1 MAILPTQPESFMRP
15 GLPASSSIN
24 PELAQ
29 AYAHCRRVTR
39 EASKSFALAARLL
52 PAPKRRAIEAL
63 YAFARRSDDIVDE
76 HDEPTGALETW
87 IAQVQ
92 GTLAGDDPLLPA
104 WADASQ
110 RYALPSGLTHELL
123 AGVGMDLSIKRYAT
137 FSDLQ
142 LYCYRVA
149 SVVGLLSMHIIGFTV
164 GAEPY
169 AIQLGI
175 ALQLTNILRDV
186 GEDAT
191 RGRI

>member
-1 MAILPTQPESFMRP
+1 MATLPTQSGSFTRSQVHA
-15 GLPASSSIN
+15 GSSIDR
-24 PELAQ
+24 ELAHS
-29 AYAHCRRVTR
+29 YAHCRRVTR

-52 PAPKRRAIEAL
+52 PPPKRCAIEAL
-63 YAFARRSDDIVDE
+63 YAFARTSDDIVDE

-110 RYALPSGLTHELL
+110 RYTLPSGLTKELL

-142 LYCYRVA
+142 LYCYR
-149 SVVGLLSMHIIGFTV
+149 
-164 GAEPY
+164 
-169 AIQLGI
+169 
-175 ALQLTNILRDV
+175 
-186 GEDAT
+186 
-191 RGRI
+191 